1 MEAATSD
8 SSSPWQDISRS
19 LPSAFGII
27 YAPVS
32 SLSSKISLRTSLPH
46 PLIPLCTPTKN
57 PPKCVAFQLYELW
70 QELQRQNSFLNNPNF
85 ASSCGIP
92 GFDPWVGKILW
103 RWKWHPTPVLLPG
116 KFHWWRSLVGY
127 SPWGHKES
135 DMTEQ
140 LHWSIRRWL
149 MVVMKVA
156 IPDLTRWGR
165 QYFEM
170 NSKIPAYPVCIILN
184 NAFPLRMGETW
195 NLFLTSRIWSE
206 KAMAPHSSTL
216 AWKIHGQKSLVG
228 CSPWGRWGSDT
239 TEWLHFH
246 FSLSCIGEGNGNP
259 LQCSCLENPRGRE
272 AWWAA
277 VYGVTQ
283 SQTRLKQRSSSNSSS
298 RIW

>member
-1 MEAATSD
+1 MLPDTTLFCSSSGKWEIKLTVFALMEAATSD

-140 LHWSIRRWL
+140 L
-149 MVVMKVA
+149 
-156 IPDLTRWGR
+156 
-165 QYFEM
+165 
-170 NSKIPAYPVCIILN
+170 N
-184 NAFPLRMGETW
+184 
-195 NLFLTSRIWSE
+195 
-206 KAMAPHSSTL
+206 
-216 AWKIHGQKSLVG
+216 
-228 CSPWGRWGSDT
+228 
-239 TEWLHFH
+239 
-246 FSLSCIGEGNGNP
+246 FSNFQIC
-259 LQCSCLENPRGRE
+259 R
-272 AWWAA
+272 
-277 VYGVTQ
+277 
-283 SQTRLKQRSSSNSSS
+283 
-298 RIW
+298 

>member
-127 SPWGHKES
+127 SPWGHKET

-140 LHWSIRRWL
+140 LHLR
-149 MVVMKVA
+149 
-156 IPDLTRWGR
+156 
-165 QYFEM
+165 
-170 NSKIPAYPVCIILN
+170 IL
-184 NAFPLRMGETW
+184 W
-195 NLFLTSRIWSE
+195 
-206 KAMAPHSSTL
+206 H
-216 AWKIHGQKSLVG
+216 
-228 CSPWGRWGSDT
+228 C
-239 TEWLHFH
+239 
-246 FSLSCIGEGNGNP
+246 FSLG
-259 LQCSCLENPRGRE
+259 LEWKLTFSGPVATAEFSKFAGILS
-272 AWWAA
+272 AIL
-277 VYGVTQ
+277 
-283 SQTRLKQRSSSNSSS
+283 SQHHLLGFEIAQLEFHHLH
-298 RIW
+298 